1 MQKQEFTTWFCK
13 LYLPRKSELSLSAD
27 DSRING
33 NRRDEGLALQTRH
46 VAYYMDIR
54 SRLVCDGEA
63 MLALLREK
71 GSRYWRIYERKQD
84 GREKRVEVNW
94 SRSGLEDGKGWR
106 NQERNDRLD
115 SNQHFTACKTAPF
128 RNIASSLLTPLT
140 PRKFQSITALA
151 WITCLDFL
159 FFPFFSF
166 PSSLRSNLWVMLD
179 RCEIN
184 TNFLLI

>member
-1 MQKQEFTTWFCK
+1 MI
-13 LYLPRKSELSLSAD
+13 PVSMV
-27 DSRING
+27 I
-33 NRRDEGLALQTRH
+33 EGMKASPLQTRH
-46 VAYYMDIR
+46 VAYYTDIR

-63 MLALLREK
+63 MHALLREK
-71 GSRYWRIYERKQD
+71 ERRYWRIYERKQD

-140 PRKFQSITALA
+140 PRKFQSITRLS
-151 WITCLDFL
+151 L
-159 FFPFFSF
+159 FSF
-166 PSSLRSNLWVMLD
+166 FFLSFESSIESMGNVRSLW
-179 RCEIN
+179 N
-184 TNFLLI
+184 KH

>member
-33 NRRDEGLALQTRH
+33 NRRDEGLAITDPPRCVLHGYTLTLGMRW
-46 VAYYMDIR
+46 R
-54 SRLVCDGEA
+54 SNARLVAGERKPI
-63 MLALLREK
+63 LANIRKEARRKREK
-71 GSRYWRIYERKQD
+71 GWGELKPVWV
-84 GREKRVEVNW
+84 G
-94 SRSGLEDGKGWR
+94 GKGWR

-159 FFPFFSF
+159 FFPF
-166 PSSLRSNLWVMLD
+166 LRVFD
-179 RCEIN
+179 RIYG
-184 TNFLLI
+184 

>member
-1 MQKQEFTTWFCK
+1 MI
-13 LYLPRKSELSLSAD
+13 PVSMV
-27 DSRING
+27 I
-33 NRRDEGLALQTRH
+33 EGMKASPLQTRH
-46 VAYYMDIR
+46 VAYYTDIR

-63 MLALLREK
+63 MHALLREK

-94 SRSGLEDGKGWR
+94 SRSGLEDEKGWR